1 MKDILLIFF
10 FSLTICLQRIEPELL
25 VNLLNNEK
33 IYAIDTRDMNIAD
46 KGYIPK
52 STIAP
57 ISFFESWLTKIVS
70 QNSPII
76 IITDKNNK
84 PQAIQ
89 EMKRVGYLSIYGYIY
104 YEDWINS
111 EYEINNITYDNITIE
126 NIDNIKKANEIIL
139 DVREENEYKE
149 TGIIKDSRLVSL
161 STFSTQISK
170 VEKTKPV
177 HILCKSGKRA
187 VIALSYLEKFGFKN
201 VLHVMEGGMDKVIKV
216 GYPLEKYKN
225 WKILE

>member
-139 DVREENEYKE
+139 ECQR
-149 TGIIKDSRLVSL
+149 
-161 STFSTQISK
+161 
-170 VEKTKPV
+170 
-177 HILCKSGKRA
+177 GK
-187 VIALSYLEKFGFKN
+187 
-201 VLHVMEGGMDKVIKV
+201 
-216 GYPLEKYKN
+216 
-225 WKILE
+225 

>member
-33 IYAIDTRDMNIAD
+33 IYAIDTRDMNISD

-52 STIAP
+52 SIIAP

-111 EYEINNITYDNITIE
+111 EYKINNITYDTITIE

-149 TGIIKDSRLVSL
+149 TGIIKDSQLVSL
-161 STFSTQISK
+161 STFTPKMSK
-170 VEKTKPV
+170 VEKNRTV
-177 HILCKSGKRA
+177 HILCKGGKRA
-187 VIALSYLEKFGFKN
+187 VFALTYLEKFGYNNKLK
-201 VLHVMEGGMDKVIKV
+201 VLEGGMNKVIQVK
-216 GYPLEKYKN
+216 YPLEKY
-225 WKILE
+225 